1 MFMRVQS
8 QLPGGIVYPELAGN
22 RVLITG
28 LRPTL
33 GVDIARAMAD
43 HGARLALH
51 TPKLTEDVAELIAF
65 LAQTADET
73 KHFDDDLADPDAA
86 IKFAQGPAIQAFGG
100 LDTAINLIAF
110 SADEIAGRAT
120 PHDIEDL
127 VAQKLAVPMLMGR
140 VLANR
145 MRLTLAPG
153 LLLNVVTLPA
163 ITNGRDAALN
173 CLVRTALAAVTRG
186 EATEWADQGI
196 RINAV
201 GPPDVT
207 MGLGQSSDTAS
218 HVSEADI
225 AALTLYLASDKAQ
238 GLSGH
243 VFDPKG
249 LAAGGMLPSYI

>member
-8 QLPGGIVYPELAGN
+8 HLPGGIVYPELAGS

-33 GVDIARAMAD
+33 GVDIARALAD

-51 TPKLTEDVAELIAF
+51 TPDMTQDVAELIAF

-73 KHFDDDLADPDAA
+73 KHFNTELTTADEAV
-86 IKFAQGPAIQAFGG
+86 KFAQGAAVQAFGG
-100 LDTAINLIAF
+100 LDLAINLIAF
-110 SADEIAGRAT
+110 SADEVANRTT
-120 PHDIEDL
+120 PEDIEDL
-127 VAQKLAVPMLMGR
+127 VAKKLAVPMLLGR

-153 LLLNVVTLPA
+153 QLLNVVTLPA
-163 ITNGRDAALN
+163 ATDGRSAALN
-173 CLVRTALAAVTRG
+173 GLVRSALATITRG
-186 EATEWADQGI
+186 EASQWAEQGI

-201 GPPDVT
+201 GPPDSTITFADPNSVPK
-207 MGLGQSSDTAS
+207 
-218 HVSEADI
+218 HVSESDI
-225 AALTLYLASDKAQ
+225 AALTLFLASDKAL

-243 VFDPKG
+243 VFDPQG
-249 LAAGGMLPSYI
+249 LAVAGMAQV